1 MDVSDRLH
9 GQALLA
15 VEAQL
20 GELLAKGRARHAL
33 IIDLRGFVLL
43 HIRAPNA
50 AEPPPLDSLGS
61 LIASNFSA
69 TTALAKLFGED
80 GFRELTQ
87 QGKDVVTYTEE
98 LGDAALLVSV
108 FAASEPLGRI
118 KYLSKK
124 TAEVLLKVLSENTEA
139 PPALALDGNWESDND
154 DLLEALLPSV
164 QAAAEPEKSRSS
176 AVDVK
181 TDLE

>member
-1 MDVSDRLH
+1 MDVSSRLH
-9 GQALLA
+9 GQALLE

-20 GELLAKGRARHAL
+20 GELLAKGRARHSL

-43 HIRAPNA
+43 HMCAPMA

-69 TTALAKLFGED
+69 TTALAKLFGEN

-98 LGDAALLVSV
+98 LGDAALLVTV
-108 FAASEPLGRI
+108 FATSEPLGRI

-124 TAEVLLKVLSENTEA
+124 TAENVVKVLTENTEA
-139 PPALALDGNWESDND
+139 PPALSLNSGWEQDNQ
-154 DLLEALLPSV
+154 DLLEVLLPSA
-164 QAAAEPEKSRSS
+164 QPAAKKSN
-176 AVDVK
+176 
-181 TDLE
+181 